1 MPLDQLD
8 IGTNQV
14 TPEKEMSFLDH
25 LEELRWHIVRSV
37 IAVGIIG
44 IITFIA
50 KDFVFGTI
58 VLGPTQA
65 DFVSYDIIC
74 SLIKSLPFEANCLI
88 PPEFNFITPVFGEPF
103 ILHIKVSI
111 VLGLIFS
118 FPYIFWE
125 FWRFISP
132 GLYEE
137 ERKAARG
144 VVFICSFL
152 FLSGVLFGYYVIA
165 PFAVTFLMSYELPG
179 LVQATPSYSSYVN
192 YLTLF
197 TGPAGL
203 VFQLPVVVYFL
214 AKVGLIT
221 PEFMRTYRRHAIVG
235 ILLLSAT
242 ITPPDVMTQFL
253 IGIPLY
259 VLYEI
264 SIIICKRVTANAAA
278 KEE

>member
-8 IGTNQV
+8 VGTNQV
-14 TPEKEMSFLDH
+14 GSEKEMSFLEH
-25 LEELRWHIVRSV
+25 LEELRWHIFRSV
-37 IAVGIIG
+37 VAVAIIG

-58 VLGPTQA
+58 VLGPTKP
-65 DFVSYDIIC
+65 DFISYKVIC
-74 SLIKSLPFEANCLI
+74 NILQSLPFEANCLT

-103 ILHIKVSI
+103 ILHIKVSV

-118 FPYIFWE
+118 FPYLFWE

-132 GLYEE
+132 GLYES

-179 LVQATPSYSSYVN
+179 LVQASPSYSSYVN

-214 AKVGLIT
+214 SKVGLLT
-221 PEFMRTYRRHAIVG
+221 PAFMRTYRRHAIVG
-235 ILLLSAT
+235 ILLLAAT

-253 IGIPLY
+253 IGVPLY
-259 VLYEI
+259 FLYEI
-264 SIIICKRVTANAAA
+264 SIVICQRVTSQA
-278 KEE
+278 KV